1 MANYLLQKY
10 HEVAQALIPYREAQG
25 QMALIAINPSLPCF
39 LCGQPAALAL
49 IAPAPDYTAPEG
61 GTPWLTFPL
70 CAACEERQVK
80 SQAGENL

>member
-10 HEVAQALIPYREAQG
+10 QEVANALVPYNAEAQG
-25 QMALIAINPSLPCF
+25 QMALITISPTLPCF

-49 IAPAPDYTAPEG
+49 IAPAPDYASGG

-70 CAACEERQVK
+70 CSACEERQVK
-80 SQAGENL
+80 SQVAKEE